1 MHFVAG
7 DAGEFS
13 AAKTGRRLHAVEL
26 SSRHPN
32 HAVAPESIPKK
43 IRFGPADEILLFAMV
58 PRVWLNDET
67 LSEIVSAGTE
77 TGAMPIEI
85 DLVRHVVESPD
96 AVTLTAI
103 ERRVRT
109 L

>member
-32 HAVAPESIPKK
+32 HAVAPESTAKK
-43 IRFGPADEILLFAMV
+43 IRLGAADEIFLFVMIR
-58 PRVWLNDET
+58 RVWLNDET
-67 LSEIVSAGTE
+67 LSKIVSAGTE

-85 DLVRHVVESPD
+85 DLVRHVIEGPD
-96 AVTLTAI
+96 AVTLAAI
-103 ERRVRT
+103 ER
-109 L
+109 